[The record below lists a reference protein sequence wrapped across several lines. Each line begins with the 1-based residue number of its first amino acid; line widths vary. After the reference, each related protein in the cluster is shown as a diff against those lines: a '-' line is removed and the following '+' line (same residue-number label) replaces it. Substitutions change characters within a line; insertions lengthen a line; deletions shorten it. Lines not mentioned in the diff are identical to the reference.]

1 MTLNASGK
9 PCLGNK
15 KSKDISNRN
24 RQPDLDLVNHLPVLI
39 KRNYIALFTVWE
51 ATVWGPPD
59 LDLIMHLPVWGATV
73 CGATVWG
80 QPDLDL
86 VSHLP
91 VLLKNWGATVWGAT
105 VWGATV

>member
-1 MTLNASGK
+1 M
-9 PCLGNK
+9 NK
-15 KSKDISNRN
+15 KGKEISNRN
-24 RQPDLDLVNHLPVLI
+24 RQPDLDLVNHLPVL
-39 KRNYIALFTVWE
+39 KKNYIALFTVWG

-73 CGATVWG
+73 WGAAVWG

-91 VLLKNWGATVWGAT
+91 VLNSLGGYSLRATRFGSR
-105 VWGATV
+105 